1 MLGFF
6 CFMMFQVYI
15 LQSKVNGSFYIGQTN
30 DFERRFS
37 DHNKG
42 FSKSTSR
49 YAPWNLVWIANV
61 DDRKLAFRLEQ
72 ELKSLKSR
80 LRIMK
85 YITENPYVPGSEN
98 LQICDLLDFRESS

>member
-15 LQSKVNGSFYIGQTN
+15 LQSTVNGGFYIGQTN
-30 DFERRFS
+30 DFERRYS

-49 YAPWNLVWIANV
+49 YAPWNLVWITSL
-61 DDRKLAFRLEQ
+61 DDRKSAFKLEQ

-80 LRIMK
+80 LRIIK
-85 YITENPYVPGSEN
+85 YITENPCVPGSEN
-98 LQICDLLDFRESS
+98 LQIFDLVDFRESS

>member
-6 CFMMFQVYI
+6 CYMMFQVYI
-15 LQSKVNGSFYIGQTN
+15 LQSAINGSFYIGQTS

-49 YAPWNLVWIANV
+49 YRPWNLVWITSL
-61 DDRKLAFRLEQ
+61 DDRKSAFKLEQ

-80 LRIMK
+80 IRIIK
-85 YITENPYVPGSEN
+85 YITENPCVPGSEN
-98 LQICDLLDFRESS
+98 QQICDLVDFRESS